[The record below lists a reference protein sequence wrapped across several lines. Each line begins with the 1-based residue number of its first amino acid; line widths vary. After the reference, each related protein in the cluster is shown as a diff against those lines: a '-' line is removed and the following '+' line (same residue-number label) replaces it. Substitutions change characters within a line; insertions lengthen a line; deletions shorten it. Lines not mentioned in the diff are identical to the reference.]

1 MSKAFD
7 RVNCSK
13 LMEILKNILTSSELQ
28 MMYLLINN
36 VILNE
41 KIGDKGGT
49 DILKVIG
56 IYQSRR
62 AETLKITIR
71 SYGQN

>member
-1 MSKAFD
+1 
-7 RVNCSK
+7 
-13 LMEILKNILTSSELQ
+13 MEILKNILTSSELQ

-36 VILNE
+36 VILNV

-49 DILKVIG
+49 DILIAIG

-62 AETLKITIR
+62 TETLKITIR